1 MSASEEDA
9 ATKTVET
16 SGLKETAAVL
26 KKLFEGSWGANITG
40 GRANEGGRRGK
51 AQPPP
56 ADASPEQLT
65 ERELRIRQHRALE
78 DSILVQ
84 SSQALEEIEAEY
96 KAGEAALLFGD
107 PEKHVERFMTAL
119 ERLTQTLE
127 RIPRPVPPFTKDS
140 VLYKVLADGWLDI
153 LMSTLQAPVT
163 DPLYRRSIETIT
175 TILLVGN
182 IRGRYTE
189 LPGFAKLII
198 ICVSGLSQVAVIFRS
213 FEAAASATGTD
224 IPPKAVDE
232 LPMQIESCIR
242 LLGVVSWILEDHA
255 SEAVRERWRSHL
267 VQCGLV
273 TFAINILTACQSVL
287 LLDRAS
293 RCLASA
299 FEIHPAHEV
308 VLQSRHF
315 LHDLTDKVV
324 SLYRKKPSQQ
334 DCGGVPYVLMRLLYN
349 RELLVAFIEY
359 DDSKG
364 NRCALVILDALRT
377 CASTN
382 LALTSFCRIL
392 GLLARDEEAACN
404 LLENGALDVL
414 ADAAVNFTA
423 RNIAPAEFAIK
434 VLHELI
440 REGTID
446 ASNKDVI
453 SKHFLSALST
463 AVAANLVLLE
473 FMTSLHRGLLDTQ
486 MGRIEVK
493 DVIEANLADDSLF
506 WLLVSLS
513 RSAAV
518 ITRIAEL
525 FPTKDVPMAVYIVA
539 TFCATSQ
546 GKKVDSVQ
554 DSLDAA
560 WAVKRREWHTE
571 NPTGMLNV
579 AAGVLLGRCDQ
590 CAKLPEQQGLLKICS
605 RCRKTRYCSQ
615 VCQRASWKQHKREC
629 IAAEEPT
636 SGSKT
641 AATPG

>member
-1 MSASEEDA
+1 M
-9 ATKTVET
+9 
-16 SGLKETAAVL
+16 
-26 KKLFEGSWGANITG
+26 
-40 GRANEGGRRGK
+40 
-51 AQPPP
+51 
-56 ADASPEQLT
+56 T
-65 ERELRIRQHRALE
+65 EREMRIRQHRVVEL
-78 DSILVQ
+78 SILTQ
-84 SSQALEEIEAEY
+84 SARALEEIEAEY
-96 KAGEAALLFGD
+96 KSGEAALLFGD
-107 PEKHVERFMTAL
+107 PEMHVERFMTAL
-119 ERLTQTLE
+119 ARLVMALE

-153 LMSTLQAPVT
+153 LMSTLQAPVP
-163 DPLYRRSIETIT
+163 DALYRRSIETIT

-198 ICVSGLSQVAVIFRS
+198 ICVSGLSQIPTIFRS
-213 FEAAASATGTD
+213 FEAAADAAGTD
-224 IPPKAVDE
+224 IPPKVIE
-232 LPMQIESCIR
+232 LPMQIESCVR

-255 SEAVRERWRSHL
+255 TDVVRERWRSHL

-273 TFAINILTACQSVL
+273 TFAMNIISACQSIL
-287 LLDRAS
+287 LLDRVT
-293 RCLASA
+293 RCLSSA

-308 VLQSRHF
+308 VLQSKQF
-315 LHDLTDKVV
+315 LHDLIDKVV
-324 SLYRKKPSQQ
+324 RLYRKVPAQQ
-334 DCGGVPYVLMRLLYN
+334 DCGGVPYVLLRLLYN
-349 RELLVAFIEY
+349 RELLIAFIEY
-359 DDSKG
+359 DEARG
-364 NRCALVILDALRT
+364 NPCTTVILESLRACT
-377 CASTN
+377 STN

-404 LLENGALDVL
+404 LLETGALDVL
-414 ADAAVNFTA
+414 ADAAVEFTS
-423 RNIAPAEFAIK
+423 RGIAPADTAIR

-446 ASNKDVI
+446 GSNKDVI
-453 SKHFLSALST
+453 SKHFLSSLST

-486 MGRIEVK
+486 MGRIDAN
-493 DVIEANLADDSLF
+493 DVVEAKLADDSLF

-546 GKKVDSVQ
+546 SQQADAEPN
-554 DSLDAA
+554 SLDAA
-560 WAVKRREWHTE
+560 WTAKRYDWHTY

-579 AAGVLLGRCDQ
+579 AAGSLLGRCDH
-590 CAKLPEQQGLLKICS
+590 CTRLPEQQGLLKICS

-615 VCQRASWKQHKREC
+615 ACQKAAWKLHKRVC
-629 IAAEEPT
+629 VAEDPPLDPT
-636 SGSKT
+636 NGTS
-641 AATPG
+641 